1 MAGGSGTGTTGN
13 GTAQNLTFG
22 SVAICGIS
30 SSFIIFATGL
40 ACLIVAVFR
49 IFEAR
54 DVSGQNKK
62 ACGQQ
67 GHPPL
72 AKWIFG
78 AGISFLIITVRRL
91 CSVVK

>member
-1 MAGGSGTGTTGN
+1 MAGGNGT

-30 SSFIIFATGL
+30 SSLVIFATGL
-40 ACLIVAVFR
+40 ACLIVAVLR
-49 IFEAR
+49 IFETREAEWEG
-54 DVSGQNKK
+54 SPNKA

-78 AGISFLIITVRRL
+78 AGVGYLIISVRMAL
-91 CSVVK
+91 